1 VTKEGKM
8 VEANVV
14 VGEIESFLNTW
25 PGGQQPMRDSFR
37 LFFKELQA
45 MAGVALSFTARPG
58 VSYSLRPRHENQT
71 TRDFFAI
78 VDVIDDEPEN
88 RWLSVCFYM
97 DMITDP
103 EERGECIPGGLAG
116 SDGYCFDMNEGD
128 DDLAAYLVERLRQ
141 AGIAAASKNLEK

>member
-1 VTKEGKM
+1 M
-8 VEANVV
+8 VESSVV
-14 VGEIESFLNTW
+14 VGEIESFLNSW
-25 PGGQQPMRDSFR
+25 PGAQQSMRDAFR
-37 LFFKELQA
+37 LFFKELQT
-45 MAGVALSFTARPG
+45 MSGVGLSFTARPG

-103 EERGECIPGGLAG
+103 EERGECIPGGLGG

-128 DDLAAYLVERLRQ
+128 DDLVAYLVARLRQ
-141 AGIAAASKNLEK
+141 AGDAAASENLEK